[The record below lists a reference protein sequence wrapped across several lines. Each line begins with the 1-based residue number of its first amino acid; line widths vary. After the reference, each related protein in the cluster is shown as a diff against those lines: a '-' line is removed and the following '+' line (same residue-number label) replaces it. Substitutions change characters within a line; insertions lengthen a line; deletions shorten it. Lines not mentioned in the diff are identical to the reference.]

1 MLHKKLKTD
10 ILVIGSGIAGLFFA
24 LRAAEHHTVTVITK
38 KKRADSSTNYAQ
50 GGIAA
55 VLDEHDSYASHIRD
69 TKIAGAGL
77 CHDDAVDVVVHEG
90 PARVRELMDMGV
102 QFSREH
108 GKIDLGREGGH
119 SFSRIVHVKDVT
131 GREVERALV
140 HRVARNKNITVLE
153 HQVAIDLLLEKT
165 SSGMRCAGAMA
176 FDEERSI
183 LKTFTADFVL
193 LCTGGAGQVYLH
205 TTNPSI
211 ATGDGVAMAYRA
223 GAAIADME
231 FIQFHPTA
239 LFSRETAE
247 QIFLISEAA
256 RGFGGVLRTKEGKR
270 FMLNYDKRAEL
281 APRDIV
287 ARAIDAEIKKRG
299 DECMYLDLTHLNAR
313 KVKSHFPNIY
323 KRCLEDGINITKDM
337 IPVVPA
343 AHYSCGGVVTDL
355 FGRTSLK
362 DLYACGE
369 VTCTG
374 LHGANRLASNSL
386 LEALVFSARAADDI
400 NRRSFFNKKQSAKQ
414 NILSMPKNTR
424 RKKFDEA
431 GWVVVSHNRNLL
443 KQVMWDYVG
452 IVRSNELLKRAKRKI
467 AAIQNEV
474 EEFYATAPYHADVI
488 ELRNMTE
495 AARLIVEC
503 AIRRKESRGL
513 HYNTDYPRRDDKN
526 WHRDTYIRKKILA

>member
-1 MLHKKLKTD
+1 
-10 ILVIGSGIAGLFFA
+10 
-24 LRAAEHHTVTVITK
+24 
-38 KKRADSSTNYAQ
+38 
-50 GGIAA
+50 
-55 VLDEHDSYASHIRD
+55 HDSYASHIRD

-108 GKIDLGREGGH
+108 GRIDLGREGGH
-119 SFSRIVHVKDVT
+119 SFSRIIHVKDVT

-153 HQVAIDLLLEKT
+153 HQVAIDFVLERT
-165 SSGMRCAGAMA
+165 QAGIRCAGALA
-176 FDEERSI
+176 FDEEHSV

-239 LFSRETAE
+239 LFSREESE
-247 QIFLISEAA
+247 QIFLISEAV
-256 RGFGGVLRTKEGKR
+256 RGFGGVLRTKDGMR
-270 FMLNYDKRAEL
+270 FMTKYDKRAEL

-287 ARAIDAEIKKRG
+287 ARAIDAEMKKRG
-299 DECMYLDLTHLNAR
+299 DECVYLDLTHLNAR
-313 KVKSHFPNIY
+313 KVKNHFPNIY
-323 KRCLEDGINITKDM
+323 KHCRKQGIDITKDM

-343 AHYSCGGVVTDL
+343 AHYSCGGVATDL
-355 FGRTSLK
+355 YGRTSLK

-386 LEALVFSARAADDI
+386 LEALVFSTRAADDI
-400 NRRSFFNKKQSAKQ
+400 NRRSLLKKKLSAKQ
-414 NILSMPKNTR
+414 KIILPLKNMS

-474 EEFYATAPYHADVI
+474 EEFYASEPYHPDVI

-495 AARLIVEC
+495 TARIIVEC
-503 AIRRKESRGL
+503 ALQRKESRGL

-526 WHRDTYIRKKILA
+526 WHRDTYIRRKISA